1 MSDSDKLKYILKEL
15 TDIAIN
21 YYFDQYANAET
32 SADAAERVVKLLKEV
47 DKDEHSYAIAQ
58 AKLDAE
64 NIRKEI
70 FMCEDSPIEEHEHWY
85 VNGHD
90 TGIWL
95 EDAEASNFR
104 KCPIC
109 TGQA

>member
-1 MSDSDKLKYILKEL
+1 MSDSDKLKYIIKEL
-15 TDIAIN
+15 TDIATN
-21 YYFDQYANAET
+21 FYFDQYANAET
-32 SADAAERVVKLLKEV
+32 CADAAERVVKLLKEV
-47 DKDEHSYAIAQ
+47 DKDEHSYAMAQ

-90 TGIWL
+90 TGIRL
-95 EDAEASNFR
+95 EDAQRSNFDR
-104 KCPIC
+104 CPIC
-109 TGQA
+109 R